1 MKLGQYEAAISSYD
15 RALAVNPDDPQ
26 TLTNRGNAL
35 RYTGR
40 YDEAIAA
47 YDLVISL
54 KPTYQPVYYDK
65 AAIYALQG
73 NIEQALEN
81 LREGVRLLATWRA
94 SGSVSNYAIASAQDP
109 PFNSVRELP
118 EFQALMQEA
127 EASYQK
133 IFGTPTGF
141 YPDYPPAE

>member
-1 MKLGQYEAAISSYD
+1 M
-15 RALAVNPDDPQ
+15 N
-26 TLTNRGNAL
+26 NRGNAL
-35 RYTGR
+35 RHTGR

-47 YDLVISL
+47 YDRVISL

-81 LREGVRLLATWRA
+81 LREGVRLLAAWRA
-94 SGSVSNYAIASAQDP
+94 SGSVSNYAIASAQEP
-109 PFNSVRELP
+109 AFNSVRELP

-133 IFGTPTGF
+133 IFGTPAGF
-141 YPDYPPAE
+141 YPDYPSAE